1 MATQVGEATIK
12 LSFDTAGMKSG
23 LATASSKLSSLGS
36 VAKTSMTTLAKTT
49 TALVGST
56 VAGATALVG
65 SHLDDAMS
73 RLDTLKNYP
82 TVMQSLGHSA
92 ADAQKSIDMMDKHLD
107 GLPTTLN
114 QSVADIQKLAATM
127 GDLESATKVGLSL
140 NDMFLAG
147 GKGTE
152 VASRAMEQYNQMLAI
167 GKVDMQSWRSL
178 VDAAPG
184 QMNQLA
190 ESLLGAGANSMDL
203 YNAMKEGNV
212 TFEQLNEQIT
222 KLDQEGG
229 AGFASFSEQAVAN
242 TQGLQTQLQNVKTSL
257 TKVVADALSGNEEA
271 LVQHSQQL
279 AERAVKI
286 APTLIKAF
294 ALATGEVVKAFPT
307 ILQEVLPT
315 ILTAIGDFVVLVAEA
330 IPDYIDLAIDL
341 LLGLQDTFFEVF
353 EKIAN
358 ALLPRLPEILGKIMN
373 FLVQTLVNLFGNPKN
388 LKILVKTLIQ
398 LAMALAKSIPQ
409 ILPPLLSALPQIVGG
424 ILQAIAELAIEGFNG
439 LMSTIAQPLANIG
452 QWLID
457 HILAPVGAFFQTLFE
472 FVKGIFLTAIQW
484 FVSTIIMPIVGFVMA
499 GIERIKAVV
508 SAITVWIDT
517 NIVQPIVSFFTGLW
531 DTLVDGVTAAVGKIK
546 AVWEGIKHW
555 IDTNI
560 VQPIASFFSG
570 LWEGVKKG
578 AEALGEGIGKAMS
591 TIGEFVKAPINAIIK
606 AINKVID
613 KINGLTVPDWVPGIG
628 GSHTDFGHIPELARG
643 GLVSGATNA
652 IIGEAGAE
660 AVIPLERNT
669 ENWTRPLATAL
680 AEQFQAQGIGG
691 AGVTVYMTNNINNN
705 LDADEIGQR
714 LITSIRRAS

>member
-92 ADAQKSIDMMDKHLD
+92 EDAQKSIDMMDKHLD

-229 AGFASFSEQAVAN
+229 AGFASFSEQAIAN
-242 TQGLQTQLQNVKTSL
+242 TQGMQTQLQNVKTSL
-257 TKVVADALSGNEEA
+257 TKVIADALEGNEEA
-271 LVQHSQQL
+271 LVKHSQQL

-286 APTLIKAF
+286 APTMIKAF
-294 ALATGEVVKAFPT
+294 ALATGEIVKAFPT

-330 IPDYIDLAIDL
+330 IPDYIDLAINL

-358 ALLPRLPEILGKIMN
+358 ALLPRLPEILGKIVN
-373 FLVQTLVNLFGNPKN
+373 FVAQTLVNLFGNPKN
-388 LKILVKTLIQ
+388 IKILVKTLVQ
-398 LAMALAKSIPQ
+398 VAMALAKSIPQ
-409 ILPPLLSALPQIVGG
+409 ILPPLLAVLPQIVGG
-424 ILQAIAELAIEGFNG
+424 ILQAIAELAIEGFDW
-439 LMSTIAQPLANIG
+439 LMTTIAQPMANIG

-457 HILAPVGAFFQTLFE
+457 HILTPVGAFFQTLFE
-472 FVKGIFLTAIQW
+472 FVKGIFLTAVQW

-517 NIVQPIVSFFTGLW
+517 TIVQPIVSFFTGLW
-531 DTLVDGVTAAVGKIK
+531 ETLVNGVTGAVERIK
-546 AVWEGIKHW
+546 AVWEGIKNW
-555 IDTNI
+555 INTHI

-591 TIGEFVKAPINAIIK
+591 TIGGLVKAPINAIID
-606 AINKVID
+606 AINGVID
-613 KINGLTVPDWVPGIG
+613 SINSLTIPDWVPGIG
-628 GSHTDFGHIPELARG
+628 GSHTNFGHIPKLAQG

-660 AVIPLERNT
+660 AVIPLERNS
-669 ENWTRPLATAL
+669 ENWARPLATAL
-680 AEQFQAQGIGG
+680 AEQFQEQGEGRSITINVNNPTVRDDDDIRKITQGISQL
-691 AGVTVYMTNNINNN
+691 M
-705 LDADEIGQR
+705 
-714 LITSIRRAS
+714 RRTA